1 MGEASYLKL
10 HNSGEL
16 AQRAESLLERLV
28 SCDLCPRTCSV
39 DRISGAA
46 GFCRTARESV
56 VASACV
62 HRGEEPPI
70 SGSHGSGTIFFS
82 GCNLRCVFCQN
93 YQISQGS
100 PLAGVR
106 LDADGL
112 ASAMC
117 DLQDAGCHNIN
128 LVSPSHVVAQIVE
141 ALALAVPGGLTLPL
155 VYNTN
160 AYDSV
165 DVLRMLDGVVDL
177 YLPDLKYSSDAVAA
191 RFSAVS
197 DYVERS
203 RAAILEMYR
212 QVGDRLVLADGAAQ
226 RGLIVRH
233 LVLPGGLAGTR
244 ECLTWLARNVST
256 EVTLSLMSQY
266 YPAHRAG
273 EFPLLSRRTT
283 PSEYAEAVRVARDL
297 GFEHV
302 WVQDETA
309 QAHYRPDFD
318 AHDHP
323 FERPS
328 T

>member
-1 MGEASYLKL
+1 MREPSYLKL
-10 HNSGEL
+10 HKSGDL
-16 AQRAESLLERLV
+16 AHRAETLLKRLA
-28 SCDLCPRTCSV
+28 SCDLCPRACGI
-39 DRISGAA
+39 DRITGAT
-46 GFCRTARESV
+46 GFCRTAREAV

-82 GCNLRCVFCQN
+82 GCNMRCVFCQN

-100 PLAGVR
+100 PLPGGRHSV
-106 LDADGL
+106 DGL
-112 ASAMC
+112 ADIMC
-117 DLQDAGCHNIN
+117 ELQDAGCHNVN

-141 ALALAVPGGLTLPL
+141 AIALAVPKGLRLPL

-160 AYDSV
+160 GYDSV
-165 DVLRMLDGVVDL
+165 EVLRMLDGVVDV
-177 YLPDLKYSSDAVAA
+177 YLPDLKYSSNAVAA

-197 DYVERS
+197 DYVEVS

-212 QVGDRLVLADGAAQ
+212 QVGDQLLMTDGAAQ
-226 RGLIVRH
+226 RGLIIRH

-256 EVTLSLMSQY
+256 GVSLSLMSQY
-266 YPAHRAG
+266 YPAHRAR
-273 EFPLLSRRTT
+273 EFPLLSRRTSQ
-283 PSEYAEAVRVARDL
+283 SEYAEAVRIARDL

-309 QAHYRPDFD
+309 QAHYRPDFE
-318 AHDHP
+318 AHGHP

-328 T
+328 F

>member
-1 MGEASYLKL
+1 MVEPSYLEL

-16 AQRAESLLERLV
+16 AQRAESLLEQLT
-28 SCDLCPRTCSV
+28 SCDLCPRICGI
-39 DRISGAA
+39 DRISGAS
-46 GFCRTARESV
+46 GFCRTAGEAV

-93 YQISQGS
+93 CQISQGS
-100 PLAGVR
+100 PIPGVR
-106 LDADGL
+106 HDADRL
-112 ASAMC
+112 ANAMC
-117 DLQDAGCHNIN
+117 ELQDAGCHNIN

-141 ALALAVPGGLTLPL
+141 ALVLAVPKGLRLPL

-165 DVLRMLDGVVDL
+165 DALRMLDGVVDV
-177 YLPDLKYSSDAVAA
+177 YLPDLKYSSEAVAA

-197 DYVERS
+197 DYVEIS

-212 QVGDRLVLADGAAQ
+212 QVGARLLVADGAAH

-244 ECLTWLARNVST
+244 ECLAWLARNVST

-266 YPAHRAG
+266 YPAHRAR
-273 EFPLLSRRTT
+273 EFPLLSRRTR
-283 PSEYAEAVRVARDL
+283 PSEYAEAVRVAGDL

-318 AHDHP
+318 AHGHP

-328 T
+328 A